1 MKFTSS
7 YPVITGDTEKL
18 KHNAEVLTA
27 VAAGH
32 GVEIAGVVKC
42 CCGSPEAA
50 HAFTAGGCTQI
61 ADSRI
66 QNLRRLRHCGISCPL
81 WLLRLPMPSEAEET
95 VRYADLSLNSSGEV
109 LELLSRAAVKAGK
122 IHQVLLMIDLGDR
135 REGVQ
140 PGELEH
146 LFRYAESLP
155 GIYPAGI
162 GTNLT
167 CYVGIIPDE

>member
-27 VAAGH
+27 VAASH

-66 QNLRRLRHCGISCPL
+66 QNLRRLRHCGICCPL

-122 IHQVLLMIDLGDR
+122 IHQVLLMIALGGSPTRRTGTFIPVCRITPRYLSGRDRHQSDLLWRDHSG
-135 REGVQ
+135 
-140 PGELEH
+140 
-146 LFRYAESLP
+146 
-155 GIYPAGI
+155 
-162 GTNLT
+162 
-167 CYVGIIPDE
+167 